1 MAETFYSQISANKRN
16 SFLLTLVIVVLFA
29 LLGFSIGYAIG
40 GDVTSAV
47 FVMVIALVVGG
58 LLSVGSFFSGDSL
71 VLAASSAKEVD
82 ATAAPQLLNVV
93 QELALAANVPM
104 PKVYIIDDTA
114 PNAFATGRDPQH
126 ASVAITTGLLE
137 KLDREELQ
145 GVIGHELSH
154 VRNYDI
160 RFALLVGVLVGSIAL
175 LADFF
180 LRFTFWGGGR
190 RSSNREGG
198 SNGLQ
203 AIMFVVA
210 IVLAILAPIASRL
223 VQLAVN
229 RQREYLADASSV
241 ALTRNP
247 HGLERAL
254 AKISEDQE
262 VLEVANRA
270 TQHMYFTNPI
280 KKFEERSKRP
290 VLDPPGDARPDQP
303 APRAHRRAAARR
315 GRGGAAGRP
324 RLTSMGEAEPE
335 VHFFAS
341 PAELRDW
348 FDANHET
355 AAELWLGYHKK
366 ATGRP
371 TRDVVGGGRRG
382 PLRRLDR
389 QRPLLG
395 RRRAVAPAVHAAPQ
409 GQQLELDQH
418 REGRPAD
425 GRGPDAAGRAGG
437 VRAADRGEVG
447 RLLVREPPP
456 GGVQPGGGGGLPGRR
471 GGVGLVR
478 VPAAVVPDGG
488 NVVGGQREAARDAP
502 AAVRGARRGV
512 RGRPDAEAPDAARD
526 AIRTARGRVEGPL
539 AVRAILA
546 IADGRPKPG
555 WPSGRDSSVGRAR
568 D

>member
-1 MAETFYSQISANKRN
+1 MAETFYSQIAANKRN

-40 GDVTSAV
+40 GEVTSAI

-58 LLSVGSFFSGDSL
+58 LLSAGSFFSGDSL

-82 ATAAPQLLNVV
+82 AQAAPQLLNVV

-126 ASVAITTGLLE
+126 ASVAITSGLLE

-160 RFALLVGVLVGSIAL
+160 RFALLVGVMVGSIAL

-190 RSSNREGG
+190 RSNNREGG

-203 AIMFVVA
+203 AVMFVVA
-210 IVLAILAPIASRL
+210 IVLAILAPIATRL

-241 ALTRNP
+241 QLTRNP

-270 TQHMYFTNPI
+270 TQHMYITNPI
-280 KKFEERSKRP
+280 KKFEERSSGLFSTHP
-290 VLDPPGDARPDQP
+290 PTLDRINRLRELTGEQP
-303 APRAHRRAAARR
+303 
-315 GRGGAAGRP
+315 
-324 RLTSMGEAEPE
+324 L
-335 VHFFAS
+335 
-341 PAELRDW
+341 D
-348 FDANHET
+348 
-355 AAELWLGYHKK
+355 AAE
-366 ATGRP
+366 
-371 TRDVVGGGRRG
+371 
-382 PLRRLDR
+382 
-389 QRPLLG
+389 
-395 RRRAVAPAVHAAPQ
+395 AAPLA
-409 GQQLELDQH
+409 GLD
-418 REGRPAD
+418 
-425 GRGPDAAGRAGG
+425 
-437 VRAADRGEVG
+437 
-447 RLLVREPPP
+447 
-456 GGVQPGGGGGLPGRR
+456 
-471 GGVGLVR
+471 
-478 VPAAVVPDGG
+478 
-488 NVVGGQREAARDAP
+488 
-502 AAVRGARRGV
+502 
-512 RGRPDAEAPDAARD
+512 
-526 AIRTARGRVEGPL
+526 
-539 AVRAILA
+539 
-546 IADGRPKPG
+546 
-555 WPSGRDSSVGRAR
+555 
-568 D
+568 

>member
-1 MAETFYSQISANKRN
+1 VAETFYSQISANKRN

-40 GDVTSAV
+40 GEVTSAI

-71 VLAASSAKEVD
+71 VLAASSAHEVD
-82 ATAAPQLLNVV
+82 AQAAPQLLNVV

-114 PNAFATGRDPQH
+114 PNAFATGRDPEH
-126 ASVAITTGLLE
+126 ASVAITSGLLE

-210 IVLAILAPIASRL
+210 IVLAVLAPIASRL

-270 TQHMYFTNPI
+270 TQHMYITNPF
-280 KKFEERSKRP
+280 KKFEERSKGLFSTHP
-290 VLDPPGDARPDQP
+290 ATLDRINRLRELTGEQP
-303 APRAHRRAAARR
+303 
-315 GRGGAAGRP
+315 
-324 RLTSMGEAEPE
+324 L
-335 VHFFAS
+335 
-341 PAELRDW
+341 D
-348 FDANHET
+348 
-355 AAELWLGYHKK
+355 AAE
-366 ATGRP
+366 
-371 TRDVVGGGRRG
+371 
-382 PLRRLDR
+382 
-389 QRPLLG
+389 
-395 RRRAVAPAVHAAPQ
+395 AAPLA
-409 GQQLELDQH
+409 GLD
-418 REGRPAD
+418 
-425 GRGPDAAGRAGG
+425 
-437 VRAADRGEVG
+437 
-447 RLLVREPPP
+447 
-456 GGVQPGGGGGLPGRR
+456 
-471 GGVGLVR
+471 
-478 VPAAVVPDGG
+478 
-488 NVVGGQREAARDAP
+488 
-502 AAVRGARRGV
+502 
-512 RGRPDAEAPDAARD
+512 
-526 AIRTARGRVEGPL
+526 
-539 AVRAILA
+539 
-546 IADGRPKPG
+546 
-555 WPSGRDSSVGRAR
+555 
-568 D
+568 